1 MSAPAVDSG
10 FQVFTLP
17 DLGEGLTEA
26 ELVSWLV
33 AEGDT
38 VAVDQP
44 IAEVET
50 AKSVVEVPSPF
61 AGTVAVLH
69 GRPGEMLD
77 VGAPFLSVRPEG
89 DGPAGA
95 GSADTTPAVA
105 GPAADATGTI
115 TGAGVEAAAAELRE
129 EAGVPAAAT
138 RDDDAPAVDG
148 GSGNVLIGYGTPGGL
163 TGGRT
168 RPRKGATAGAAAS
181 PAASAAPAAPAAPAT
196 LLPAART
203 TPSPAAAVAEPAAP
217 VGATDGTT
225 SAPDTGTAASAAGTA
240 PTCVSPLVRKLA
252 RDNGVRLTD
261 LRGSGEQG
269 LILRRDVEQAIAA
282 ATVRDVGATPGSGV
296 DAAAG
301 AATATLD
308 AVARPALGDAPGA
321 ADVPLDSRSGLAVLE
336 RSPLKGVRRTIADA
350 MTRSRRE
357 IPEATVWVDVD
368 ATALVELREAMK
380 RRTPDA
386 VPGLLAFV
394 ARFVVAGLARYPEL
408 NSRIATG
415 ADGAQE
421 IVRVDGVN
429 LGIAAQTDRGLVVP
443 SVRRADTLSAR
454 GLDAEIRRL
463 AALARE
469 GRATPSDLSSGT
481 FTLNN
486 YGVFGVDGSAAIIN
500 YPESAI
506 LGMGRII
513 DRPWVVDGGLAV
525 RKVTELTLAFD
536 HRVCDG
542 GTAGGFLRFVADAIE
557 NPGGMLADL

>member
-10 FQVFTLP
+10 LQVFALP

-33 AEGDT
+33 AEGDP

-69 GRPGEMLD
+69 GRPGEVLD
-77 VGAPFLSVRPEG
+77 VGAPFLSVRP
-89 DGPAGA
+89 DGG
-95 GSADTTPAVA
+95 
-105 GPAADATGTI
+105 GPAATSPAAAT
-115 TGAGVEAAAAELRE
+115 AGVDAAAAELRE

-138 RDDDAPAVDG
+138 GDDASAADG

-163 TGGRT
+163 TAGRT
-168 RPRKGATAGAAAS
+168 RPRKGTTAGAATSA
-181 PAASAAPAAPAAPAT
+181 PASAASSAATAAAAPAV
-196 LLPAART
+196 RT
-203 TPSPAAAVAEPAAP
+203 TPSPAAQAAA
-217 VGATDGTT
+217 ATDPVAA
-225 SAPDTGTAASAAGTA
+225 SDAGTAASDAGTA
-240 PTCVSPLVRKLA
+240 ASDARTAPLCVSPLVRKLA
-252 RDNGVRLTD
+252 RDNGVRLAD
-261 LRGSGEQG
+261 LRGSGEKG

-282 ATVRDVGATPGSGV
+282 LASSGLDVPEGAVPADAVPGASPVTRDMP
-296 DAAAG
+296 
-301 AATATLD
+301 AAT
-308 AVARPALGDAPGA
+308 GA
-321 ADVPLDSRSGLAVLE
+321 ADAPLDPRSGLTVLE
-336 RSPLKGVRRTIADA
+336 RTPLRGVRRTIADA

-368 ATALVELREAMK
+368 ATALVELRAEMK

-415 ADGAQE
+415 DDGAQE

-443 SVRRADTLSAR
+443 GIRRADTLSAR
-454 GLDAEIRRL
+454 GLDTEIRRL

-542 GTAGGFLRFVADAIE
+542 GTAGGFLRFVADAME